1 MFSLF
6 TFINTQKSR
15 IGINWASTLKRVL
28 SHLPLFSQVFDIHQG
43 GYFSAKVPTPSWA
56 SSELRK
62 PRQYWRNHE
71 GFPKSLKKNI
81 LKKNIVLRIFSSFMV
96 VFLGTLMLFILFC
109 LLNLK
114 YVWKESLHIPLSL
127 FLNLP
132 YFQLP
137 DSFGLK
143 YLSPSPI
150 SFKII
155 LDLPPSTKIHK
166 DLPSKT
172 HFSPD

>member
-43 GYFSAKVPTPSWA
+43 GYFSAKVPTPLWA

-71 GFPKSLKKNI
+71 GFPKTLKNI
-81 LKKNIVLRIFSSFMV
+81 YLKQKYSPKDIFKFYGF
-96 VFLGTLMLFILFC
+96 VFGDIDVIYTLLFTEPKICMKRKSAYTFIPIPKFTLFSAPRF
-109 LLNLK
+109 LWSQIFFP
-114 YVWKESLHIPLSL
+114 VSHI
-127 FLNLP
+127 
-132 YFQLP
+132 
-137 DSFGLK
+137 
-143 YLSPSPI
+143 I
-150 SFKII
+150 
-155 LDLPPSTKIHK
+155 
-166 DLPSKT
+166 
-172 HFSPD
+172 